1 MLMIHHQPH
10 NSKGNYNYNAFAY
23 QNCHW
28 SPHFHKNFEM
38 IYVISGEIQMTV
50 GGNTSTMQAEDYCL
64 VLSNQ
69 IHAIDPSPNSLIW
82 IAVFSEQ
89 FVPYFAKH
97 IKELEGVSS
106 VFRCDS
112 DVDELLKSNLIFS
125 EGSLMMKKACFYAF
139 CDQFMKKIPLEKRK
153 NRNDELICKI
163 IDYVS
168 EHYKENLSLYVL
180 AKEFGYEYHYLSRLL
195 NTGYRLNFSTLVN
208 QYRVDCAIDLL
219 TNTDMSITDIAMY
232 SGFHSLRTFNHTFK
246 AITGHTP
253 SGYIESV

>member
-1 MLMIHHQPH
+1 MIHHQPH
-10 NSKGNYNYNAFAY
+10 NSKGNYNYNAYTY

-28 SPHFHKNFEM
+28 KHHFHTNFEM
-38 IYVISGEIQMTV
+38 IYVINGKIQVTV
-50 GGNTSTMQAEDYCL
+50 GSNTSTMQAGDYCL

-69 IHAIDPSPNSLIW
+69 VHAIESFQSSLIW

-89 FVPYFAKH
+89 FVPYFSKH
-97 IKELEGVSS
+97 IKELEGRFS
-106 VFRCDS
+106 VFRCDP

-139 CDQFMKKIPLEKRK
+139 CDQFMRKVPLEKRK
-153 NRNDELICKI
+153 SRNDELICKI

-168 EHYKENLSLYVL
+168 ANYKDTISLDSL
-180 AKEFGYEYHYLSRLL
+180 ARELGYEYHYLSRLL

-219 TNTDMSITDIAMY
+219 TNTDMSITDIAMS

-246 AITGHTP
+246 SITGHTP
-253 SGYIESV
+253 SGYTDSV